1 MFLEVWYLSR
11 QNFHSGAV
19 RNGRRKGILDPKRL
33 VGCVVENIDMAGLSD
48 GDGDGD
54 GDVFTPAPDRTKSG
68 RMTFKNELTRC
79 FGSKYRDADNTEKL
93 MDELMPLGKAFGIMA
108 VCMFGPCLP
117 TEKAMH
123 ADRLEIWKN
132 AAKYCLNEV
141 TIKIVLGWPDLKA
154 QILYMHWLMNTALV
168 CIRTNLPNCARF
180 FGQHHVFCAGMRDM
194 ETQSHLGLGMTESV
208 MTQ

>member
-1 MFLEVWYLSR
+1 
-11 QNFHSGAV
+11 
-19 RNGRRKGILDPKRL
+19 
-33 VGCVVENIDMAGLSD
+33 MAGMSD

-54 GDVFTPAPDRTKSG
+54 GDGAVFTPGPDRTKSG
-68 RMTFKNELTRC
+68 RMTFKNELNKR

-93 MDELMPLGKAFGIMA
+93 MDELMPLGRAFGIMA

-141 TIKIVLGWPDLKA
+141 TIKTVLGWPDVKA
-154 QILYMHWLMNTALV
+154 QILYMHGLMNTVLV
-168 CIRTNLPNCARF
+168 CIRTDLPNSARF
-180 FGQHHVFCAGMRDM
+180 YGQHYVFCAGMSDM
-194 ETQSHLGLGMTESV
+194 ETQ
-208 MTQ
+208 

>member
-1 MFLEVWYLSR
+1 MFLEVWYLFR
-11 QNFHSGAV
+11 QNFHSHAV
-19 RNGRRKGILDPKRL
+19 RNGRRKGIFDPKRL
-33 VGCVVENIDMAGLSD
+33 VECVVENIDMAGMSD

-54 GDVFTPAPDRTKSG
+54 RDVFTPAPDRTKSG
-68 RMTFKNELTRC
+68 SMTFKNELTRR
-79 FGSKYRDADNTEKL
+79 FGSKYSDADNTERL

-141 TIKIVLGWPDLKA
+141 TIKTVLGWPDL
-154 QILYMHWLMNTALV
+154 
-168 CIRTNLPNCARF
+168 
-180 FGQHHVFCAGMRDM
+180 
-194 ETQSHLGLGMTESV
+194 
-208 MTQ
+208 